1 MPETKRNPCYVGSID
16 EGTSSARFLIF
27 DVTKRKVITS
37 HQIEIKQKYPQEGW
51 VEQDPKEILSAVLN
65 CIEKVVENLEDIGIA
80 ASEIKAIGITNQR
93 ETTVVWDKN
102 TGEPLHNAIVRPNMV
117 ESTALGA
124 AILAGV
130 GAGLF
135 EIGDVDASQMTKF
148 SPQISEDERDLRY
161 SKWKMAVERSMK
173 WDLSSS
179 LDN

>member
-1 MPETKRNPCYVGSID
+1 MQ
-16 EGTSSARFLIF
+16 IF

-102 TGEPLHNAIVRPNMV
+102 TGEPLHNAIGYF
-117 ESTALGA
+117 L
-124 AILAGV
+124 I
-130 GAGLF
+130 
-135 EIGDVDASQMTKF
+135 I
-148 SPQISEDERDLRY
+148 
-161 SKWKMAVERSMK
+161 
-173 WDLSSS
+173 
-179 LDN
+179 